1 MPNQDETRE
10 IRTALIGLGRTLEAK
25 QGAFGARKK
34 SDDDVAAASVQ
45 WLKKQIC
52 PHKAELLEKSKSTEV
67 DLSLAIAEIVLFA
80 LGNPVPGL
88 PIVAK
93 SIAQIGLERFCA
105 SPQAIYKA
113 DRDEHG

>member
-1 MPNQDETRE
+1 MPNQDEPRE
-10 IRTALIGLGRTLEAK
+10 IRAALIVLGRTLEAR

-34 SDDDVAAASVQ
+34 SDDDAAAASIQ

-52 PHKAELLEKSKSTEV
+52 PHKAELLEKSKSTEA
-67 DLSLAIAEIVLFA
+67 DLGLAIAEIVLYA

-105 SPQAIYKA
+105 SPQDIYTA
-113 DRDEHG
+113 GRDEHE